1 MGDILNSLA
10 LGFGA
15 ILSITNILWLMFGGL
30 FGTIVGMLPGLGPA
44 TGIAVL
50 LPITFSMEPVTALAT
65 LTAIYFGAMFGGS
78 RASILLNTP
87 GDGAAIAATF
97 DGYPMAQKGKA
108 GEALAMSAIASCIGG
123 TIGVVMMTFLA
134 APIAK
139 VAIKFGPPQ
148 YFALMIFALVATSA
162 IAKGKMLKG
171 MFATFLGLMVST
183 IGIDMLTGTSRF
195 TMGIPELAGGIDF
208 LILIIGFYAIGEV
221 YINFDELIHEHK
233 DGHKSEKMK
242 NIGKV
247 WISKKEFKDCLMPI
261 LRSSPMGFFIGVLP
275 GAGATI
281 ASMMAYATEKNLSK
295 DQESFGKGNIV
306 GLAAPEAANNAASV
320 GAMIPMMALGIP
332 GSGTTA
338 VMLGGLM
345 MIGVRPGPLFF
356 TTQPEI
362 AWGVIASMYVSNIL
376 LTIMNIP
383 LATQLVKILK
393 TPVRILL
400 PIIIGLGFIGTYAIN
415 FSVVDFYI
423 IILFGVAGYFVKKLD
438 IPVATFILALILGSK
453 MEVSFRQ
460 SMILSNSSYSIFVGD
475 PISIMFLVATVLSI
489 LWPFISAKIKKSK
502 AQAV

>member
-195 TMGIPELAGGIDF
+195 TMGIPELSGMAIN
-208 LILIIGFYAIGEV
+208 LIIE
-221 YINFDELIHEHK
+221 
-233 DGHKSEKMK
+233 
-242 NIGKV
+242 
-247 WISKKEFKDCLMPI
+247 
-261 LRSSPMGFFIGVLP
+261 
-275 GAGATI
+275 
-281 ASMMAYATEKNLSK
+281 
-295 DQESFGKGNIV
+295 
-306 GLAAPEAANNAASV
+306 
-320 GAMIPMMALGIP
+320 
-332 GSGTTA
+332 
-338 VMLGGLM
+338 
-345 MIGVRPGPLFF
+345 
-356 TTQPEI
+356 
-362 AWGVIASMYVSNIL
+362 
-376 LTIMNIP
+376 
-383 LATQLVKILK
+383 
-393 TPVRILL
+393 
-400 PIIIGLGFIGTYAIN
+400 
-415 FSVVDFYI
+415 
-423 IILFGVAGYFVKKLD
+423 
-438 IPVATFILALILGSK
+438 
-453 MEVSFRQ
+453 
-460 SMILSNSSYSIFVGD
+460 
-475 PISIMFLVATVLSI
+475 
-489 LWPFISAKIKKSK
+489 
-502 AQAV
+502 